1 MYFLFFIFLAWRKI
15 KKRQLNPLDFNWLRT
30 EPCQNCEPNVSEGG
44 EEWKNVLLK
53 CLVQIKKNLLNYL
66 SSHMKYKVVNLLHY
80 RLVLEHR
87 FTSTILTRNCLWYQY
102 HSGNYYPQHLGIV
115 MPSFAQVGVTH
126 ILEKLYFEPGLSC
139 LWD

>member
-1 MYFLFFIFLAWRKI
+1 V
-15 KKRQLNPLDFNWLRT
+15 
-30 EPCQNCEPNVSEGG
+30 E
-44 EEWKNVLLK
+44 NVLLK